1 MAHPKADQSTAKKL
15 CVIYTGGTIGMGMTA
30 QGLAPVA
37 GKMADYLAR
46 FSDSLTYTLSL
57 QEYEV
62 LIDSSCIL
70 PEHWQ
75 TMLND
80 IVAALRDFDGVVVV
94 HGTDTLAYT
103 ASVLHYALSGLA
115 SLHKPVIVTGAQLP
129 LSAPNSD
136 GWGNLSDAFLAACQP
151 NLNGVFV
158 VFNHL
163 ILRGQGVTKINC
175 EHFRGFE
182 TPNFPVVAEL
192 GLSPLALPAPVFSD
206 NLPFNPKALQAD
218 SPVLVCWLT
227 PGFSPSVYGKL
238 LQVSPILGAIIV
250 AYGNGNA
257 PYSEDLSAGIRQV
270 TARGGLVVVVTQCA
284 QGAVQMGN
292 YAAGSALSS
301 AGAVGAGS
309 QTIEAVYAQ
318 LCVLLSE
325 GLRGEALRNAFL
337 AEVI

>member
-1 MAHPKADQSTAKKL
+1 MTDKPTVKKL

-37 GKMADYLAR
+37 GKMADDLAR
-46 FSDSLTYTLSL
+46 FSDNLAYTLNL
-57 QEYEV
+57 QEYDE

-80 IVAALRDFDGVVVV
+80 IAAGLRDFDGVVVV

-115 SLHKPVIVTGAQLP
+115 SLQKPVIVTGAQLP

-136 GWGNLSDAFLAACQP
+136 GWGNLSDAFAAACQP

-182 TPNFPVVAEL
+182 SPNWPVVAEM
-192 GLSPLALPAPVFSD
+192 GLSPLMLPVPIFSD
-206 NLPFNPKALQAD
+206 RQPFQVKSLAANL
-218 SPVLVCWLT
+218 SVLVCWLT
-227 PGFSPSVYGKL
+227 PGFSASAYGQL
-238 LQVSPILGAIIV
+238 LQSSPILGAIIV

-257 PYSEDLSAGIRQV
+257 PHTPELSAGIRQV
-270 TARGGLVVVVTQCA
+270 LARGGLAVVVTQCDK
-284 QGAVQMGN
+284 GSVEMGN

-301 AGAVGAGS
+301 AGAVGAGH

-318 LCVLLSE
+318 LSILLSE
-325 GLRGEALRNAFL
+325 GLRGDLLRVAFL
-337 AEVI
+337 AQVI